1 MTGPTGDRPTA
12 EKPTRSL
19 GIISAPDLQ
28 MIEEEEEEQVGTGT
42 CEAVLRTGRSAL
54 TGAWRT
60 LST

>member
-28 MIEEEEEEQVGTGT
+28 MIGAEEEQVGTGT